1 MLRTYYLDKL
11 PSASYDAYYAIDS
24 AVRAYRSECMLYG
37 LNVEQ
42 AREVVKAY
50 TYDNPDVWHCA
61 LQFFEVATELRGSR
75 VIFTYNDFDESK
87 FRSKF
92 SKITEYIDKRI
103 TSYSSEERIAKLIY
117 DYLCENV
124 EGDLEVINAYSRLDR
139 SDNAATLEFTRK
151 YGASFSA
158 YGAIANGKAAC
169 MGIAAAYKLL
179 LDTYRIEAACVAGEY
194 EGYPHMLNVLEINSE
209 RVYVDV
215 SRGLIEK
222 ALPMIRYDYYFV
234 DEERIRKYFTPEED
248 FGCACKTMNYFF
260 KNNLIFKDAVALRKY
275 LSSFS
280 YSNIKGDLRFFYK
293 GSALDDEGLEK
304 IIDEVVASRCGTEYK
319 IVGYV
324 AEHGIGN
331 CKMNKLEA

>member
-1 MLRTYYLDKL
+1 
-11 PSASYDAYYAIDS
+11 
-24 AVRAYRSECMLYG
+24 
-37 LNVEQ
+37 
-42 AREVVKAY
+42 
-50 TYDNPDVWHCA
+50 
-61 LQFFEVATELRGSR
+61 
-75 VIFTYNDFDESK
+75 
-87 FRSKF
+87 
-92 SKITEYIDKRI
+92 
-103 TSYSSEERIAKLIY
+103 
-117 DYLCENV
+117 
-124 EGDLEVINAYSRLDR
+124 
-139 SDNAATLEFTRK
+139 
-151 YGASFSA
+151 
-158 YGAIANGKAAC
+158 